1 MVGRVIAASAAS
13 PGLVLFVVALL
24 GLLGLQ
30 AMGRVPLDAVPDLSD
45 TQVIVFTEWEGHA
58 PDLVEDQVTAPLS
71 SALVAAPG
79 VQTVRGQSF
88 FGLSFVYV
96 IFEDGTDLYWA
107 RSRVLERL
115 STLQGRLPE
124 GAASRLGPDATGVGW
139 VFMYALVDTDGQ
151 ADLQTLRALQDWELR
166 LALEGVPGVAEV
178 ASLGGFEKQ
187 LQVSASPD
195 ALRAHDL
202 SMSALIAA
210 VQGAN
215 DAAGGGVVEL
225 GGHEHMIRSQGYL
238 SGPAELR
245 AAPVR
250 GGPEGVAVRVGDV
263 AEVAWGPA
271 MRRGLAELN
280 GDGEVVGGIV
290 VARSGADALE
300 VIDGVKA
307 RLAELEP
314 GLPPGVKVVVT
325 YDRSDLIRAA
335 VGTLERT
342 LLEELL
348 VVSLV
353 IGVFLMH
360 VRSALVPILTL
371 PLAVVIAFIPMA
383 AQGLGANIMSLGGI
397 AVAIG
402 AMVDASIILVENVH
416 KRIEEASVDG
426 PLPEGPARR
435 AVVLR
440 AMQEVGP
447 SVFFS
452 LLVITVSF
460 LPVFSLQAAEGRLF
474 RPLAFTKTYAM
485 GFAALL
491 AVTLTPAL
499 VVLLVRGPI
508 RSEAEHPLSRLLT
521 AAYVPV
527 VRAVVRHPRRVVLGA
542 VLLMIATVPA
552 ALRLEREF
560 MPPLNEGVLLYMP
573 TAPMGMPA
581 DEASRALQLLDLQL
595 AAVPEVAQVFGKM
608 GRADSPTD
616 PAPLG
621 MAETTVL
628 LKPRDQWR
636 PGLDWDGLVA
646 LLDEQVRLPGM
657 PNLWWMPIQTR
668 TEMLSTGVR
677 SPLAVQVYGASLQEI
692 EGLAIDIERVLLGLR
707 GTRSAQAERNTG
719 GYYLDVA
726 IDRER
731 AARLGINVADVN
743 DVVRTAMGGAMVGE
757 LVDGRRRF
765 GVSVRY
771 PYDLREDLPAL
782 GRVLV
787 QGDGPPVPLREVA
800 ALRPTTGPP
809 MLRSEDGRLVGA
821 VFVDPG
827 GEAIG
832 AYVRRAEA
840 ALRAG
845 VSLPAGARWAWV
857 GQYQALE
864 RAQARLLL
872 VLPITLG
879 GVILLLWLNTRSLVE
894 TAIVMA
900 AVPFSL
906 IGAVWLLTA
915 LDYHLS
921 VAVAV
926 GLIAL
931 AGLDAETG
939 VVMLLYLSLS
949 WAERQR
955 RGGPLD
961 AAALEE
967 AVVDGAARRIRPKL
981 MTVMT
986 TFLGLAPLLWST
998 GAGADLMQRVAA
1010 PMVGGLASSFALEL
1024 LVYPAI
1030 FALWKGRGLSAPGP
1044 APEPALDPALDP
1056 AQGAPSS

>member
-1 MVGRVIAASAAS
+1 MARLIAASAAS
-13 PGLVLFVVALL
+13 PGLVLFIVALL
-24 GLLGLQ
+24 GLVGLQ
-30 AMGRVPLDAVPDLSD
+30 AAQRVPLDAVPDLSD

-124 GAASRLGPDATGVGW
+124 GATSRLGPDATGVGW
-139 VFMYALVDTDGQ
+139 VLMYALVDTEGQ
-151 ADLQTLRALQDWELR
+151 ADLQSLRALQDWELR

-178 ASLGGFEKQ
+178 ASIGGFEKQ
-187 LQVSASPD
+187 LQVRASPD
-195 ALRAHDL
+195 ALRAHGL
-202 SMSALIAA
+202 SLSSLIGA
-210 VQGAN
+210 VRGAN
-215 DAAGGGVVEL
+215 ASAGGGVVEL
-225 GGHEHMIRSQGYL
+225 GGHEHMIRSEGYL
-238 SGPAELR
+238 EGPAQLR

-250 GGPEGVAVRVGDV
+250 GGTSGAPVRVGDV
-263 AEVAWGPA
+263 AEVGWGPA
-271 MRRGLAELN
+271 MRRGVAELN
-280 GDGEVVGGIV
+280 GEGEVVGGIV
-290 VARSGADALE
+290 VARSGADALA

-314 GLPPGVKVVVT
+314 GLPPGVKVVLT
-325 YDRSDLIRAA
+325 YDRSELVRAA

-360 VRSALVPILTL
+360 ARSALVPILTL
-371 PLAVVIAFIPMA
+371 PLAVLLAFIPMA
-383 AQGLGANIMSLGGI
+383 VQGLGANIMSLGGI

-416 KRIEEASVDG
+416 KRLEEATVEG
-426 PLPEGPARR
+426 RAPEGPARA

-508 RSEAEHPLSRLLT
+508 RAEADHPLSRLLT

-527 VRAVVRHPRRVVLGA
+527 VRAVVRRPWRVVFGA
-542 VLLMIATVPA
+542 VALMVATVPA
-552 ALRLEREF
+552 ALQLEREF

-573 TAPMGMPA
+573 SAPMGMPA
-581 DEASRALQLLDLQL
+581 DEASRALQLLDRQL

-608 GRADSPTD
+608 GRADTPTD

-636 PGLDWDGLVA
+636 PGLDWDGLIA
-646 LLDEQVRLPGM
+646 LLDEQVQLPGM

-677 SPLAVQVYGASLQEI
+677 SPLAVQVYGATLEEI
-692 EGLAIDIERVLLGLR
+692 EALSIDVERVLLGLP

-719 GYYLDVA
+719 GYNLDVV

-731 AARLGINVADVN
+731 AGRLGINVSDVN
-743 DVVRTAMGGAMVGE
+743 DVVSTAIGGAMVGE

-765 GVSVRY
+765 GISVRY

-787 QGDGPPVPLREVA
+787 QGDGPPVPLQEVA
-800 ALRPTTGPP
+800 SLRPSTGPP

-827 GEAIG
+827 QEPIG
-832 AYVRRAEA
+832 SYVRRAEA
-840 ALRAG
+840 ALRAT
-845 VSLPAGARWAWV
+845 LRPPAGARWAWV
-857 GQYQALE
+857 GQYKALE

-879 GVILLLWLNTRSLVE
+879 GVVLLLWLNTRSLVE

-906 IGAVWLLTA
+906 IGAVWLLVA

-949 WAERQR
+949 WADRRRQP
-955 RGGPLD
+955 GPVD

-967 AVVDGAARRIRPKL
+967 AIVDGAARRIRPKL
-981 MTVMT
+981 MTVLT

-1010 PMVGGLASSFALEL
+1010 PMVGGLASSFLLEL

-1030 FALWKGRGLSAPGP
+1030 FALWKRRGLGGSA
-1044 APEPALDPALDP
+1044 A
-1056 AQGAPSS
+1056 